1 MIAKM
6 ADPEIGQAMEEFL
19 FGISYEEI
27 LYVRNQLVSCK
38 IPAMGRE
45 DVAKLLNKK
54 LDFDNSD
61 PRHFYSSYVQ
71 RRNNADARKRLN
83 AAGPKNTLEDY
94 YISFL
99 FEKGLELKD
108 GKAETKK

>member
-1 MIAKM
+1 
-6 ADPEIGQAMEEFL
+6 
-19 FGISYEEI
+19 
-27 LYVRNQLVSCK
+27 
-38 IPAMGRE
+38 MGRE

-83 AAGPKNTLEDY
+83 AASPKNTIEDY

-108 GKAETKK
+108 GKTETKK